1 MNFFGTK
8 TPKNL
13 EPRKTELQQIIQNT
27 SNLFGKAN
35 TLTMTLPQ
43 DISDK
48 WTIQFSVSTTHE
60 DHTISIVAR
69 SQVSQKTIE
78 VDVIIQTPKIHT
90 LHLADPAVKHLGNS
104 AVKFSIPIHT
114 PENNIHPYIMREE
127 SEQNKAPDNFIN
139 MLKEIVVYWM
149 PVIQIFD
156 KITGWYNTI
165 NTNIKKDRD
174 GYIMNVKSEQFW
186 SNPRF
191 IELMMPGLK
200 TQNYGTE
207 IMFRQGYN
215 SSQTPPRI
223 IKRIDLNAVILS
235 YLDNFK
241 LFKYESRYEELH
253 QRIVN
258 LIDS

>member
-48 WTIQFSVSTTHE
+48 STIQFSVSTTHE
-60 DHTISIVAR
+60 DHKTQQRHTINIVAR
-69 SQVSQKTIE
+69 SQVSQKTID
-78 VDVIIQTPKIHT
+78 VDVIILTPQIHT
-90 LHLADPAVKHLGNS
+90 LHLKKE
-104 AVKFSIPIHT
+104 VKFSIPIRT
-114 PENNIHPYIMREE
+114 PEQNIHPCIMNEE
-127 SEQNKAPDNFIN
+127 SAQNKAPDGFIN
-139 MLKEIVVYWM
+139 MLKEIVVDWM
-149 PVIQIFD
+149 PVIQMLET
-156 KITGWYNTI
+156 ITAWSHTI
-165 NTNIKKDRD
+165 DTHIQKQSY
-174 GYIMNVKSEQFW
+174 GYIMNVKSDKFR

-191 IELMMPGLK
+191 IELKMLSDETK
-200 TQNYGTE
+200 
-207 IMFRQGYN
+207 ILFRQGYN
-215 SSQTPPRI
+215 SDQTIYRE
-223 IKRIDLNAVILS
+223 IKKIDLKTEILS
-235 YLDNFK
+235 YLDKFK
-241 LFKYESRYEELH
+241 WFTYESRYEELH